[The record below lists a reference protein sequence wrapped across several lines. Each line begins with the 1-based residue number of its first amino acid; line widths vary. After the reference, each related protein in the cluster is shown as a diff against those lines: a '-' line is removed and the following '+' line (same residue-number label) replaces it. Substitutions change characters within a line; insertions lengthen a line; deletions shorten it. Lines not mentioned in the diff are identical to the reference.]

1 MGENGRPKRFF
12 TPLEI
17 QRTKFQYVFK
27 IRNRV
32 RTKRLCLLLKV
43 LLYSSSTWWLGDL
56 VGGRV
61 GRLVGWRRSFCTWVS
76 AFVPV
81 EGGVVIFFGTVF
93 IVFAIPAYYGEVQV
107 RTNASVCCCTA
118 VAYGG
123 LVGWWVDGLVDGWVC
138 CAVRGSCSVGELKAG
153 AVLVRLLCCVLLPS
167 CLLLN
172 AAAMRWVCVV

>member
-1 MGENGRPKRFF
+1 MG
-12 TPLEI
+12 
-17 QRTKFQYVFK
+17 
-27 IRNRV
+27 
-32 RTKRLCLLLKV
+32 
-43 LLYSSSTWWLGDL
+43 
-56 VGGRV
+56 
-61 GRLVGWRRSFCTWVS
+61 GWRSFVRGCVLS
-76 AFVPV
+76 CLCEV
-81 EGGVVIFFGTVF
+81 ERLFSLIQEQFFGLS
-93 IVFAIPAYYGEVQV
+93 AIPACSGEVQV

-153 AVLVRLLCCVLLPS
+153 AVLVRLVCCVLLPS